1 MTVLTVPPA
10 RARERGLDL
19 LSYIDASPTPY
30 HAVAETV
37 QRLTSAGFHPLD
49 EREAWKLAPGDRRYL
64 TRNGS
69 SIIAFEV
76 GSEAPAIGGV
86 RIVAAHTDSPN
97 LRLKPKAVYSK
108 HGYRQVGVEVYGGVL
123 YSTWLDRDLSVA
135 GRLIVRSPQG
145 TRAVLV
151 DLAAPVLRIPNLAIH
166 LNREVNTD
174 GLKLNAQTHLPP
186 IWALEGTP
194 ETELFRRLAEK
205 AGVVPG
211 DVVDHDLCLYDLQ
224 KGTLSGIDEPFLHT
238 ARLDN
243 LGSCYSSVSALLDAL
258 PRGPAAHTRLVALFD
273 HEEVGSSS
281 AQGADGPFLKALL
294 ERLIEAHP
302 QQAAQAFPR
311 MIASSFCVSADM
323 AHAVHPN
330 YADRHEPH
338 HQPQLGGGPVIKSN
352 SNQRYAT
359 DAESAA
365 RFASFCAEAGVTP
378 QHFVTRT
385 DLGCG
390 STIGPITASSLGIKT
405 VDVGNPMLSMHSCRE
420 LAGVKDLELMH
431 AALVQAFA

>member
-1 MTVLTVPPA
+1 MILDIPPA

-30 HAVAETV
+30 HAVAETIA
-37 QRLTSAGFHPLD
+37 RLTGAGFLPLD
-49 EREAWKLAPGDRRYL
+49 EREAWRLAPGDRRYV
-64 TRNGS
+64 TRSGS

-76 GSEAPAIGGV
+76 GADAPAAGGV
-86 RIVAAHTDSPN
+86 RMVAAHTDSPN
-97 LRLKPKAVYSK
+97 LRLKPRAAYTK

-145 TRAVLV
+145 PRAVRV
-151 DLAAPVLRIPNLAIH
+151 DLAAPTLRIPNLAIH
-166 LNREVNTD
+166 LNREVNSE
-174 GLKLNAQTHLPP
+174 GLKLNAQSHLPP
-186 IWALEGTP
+186 IWALDGTP

-205 AGVVPG
+205 AGVVPA
-211 DVVDHDLCLYDLQ
+211 DVIDHDLCLYDLQ

-243 LGSCYSSVSALLDAL
+243 LGSCYSATSALLDAL
-258 PRGPAAHTRLVALFD
+258 PRGPAAHTRLIALFD
-273 HEEVGSSS
+273 HEEVGSQS
-281 AQGADGPFLKALL
+281 AQGAHGPFLQALL
-294 ERLIEAHP
+294 ERLVEAHP
-302 QQAAQAFPR
+302 EKAEQAYAR
-311 MIASSFCVSADM
+311 MIAGSFCVSADM
-323 AHAVHPN
+323 AHALHPN
-330 YADRHEPH
+330 YADKHEPH
-338 HQPQLGGGPVIKSN
+338 HQPLLGGGPVIKSN

-359 DAESAA
+359 DGESAA
-365 RFASFCAEAGVTP
+365 RFAAFCQEGGVTP

-390 STIGPITASSLGIKT
+390 STIGPITASMLGVKT

-420 LAGVKDLELMH
+420 LAGVRDLELMH
-431 AALVQAFA
+431 AALVQVFA